1 MIVRHRKKAVLT
13 LLSAILIMLINLTTL
28 NLVKANPT
36 RVSMNYL
43 GSPTIFDIT
52 MVPGTQFTINVT
64 VDYVEELWGYQ
75 FNMTFNPN
83 VLNVVNYQNGPFLAS
98 AGGRVMWLPGPGFDN
113 TKGKLGLFSAAL
125 NPKLKFP
132 TGGGVL
138 CNITFQVVGYGASP
152 IRFEVNSGLAN
163 KTGGWIL
170 GPEWKPIHLSAP
182 VWDTAT
188 GKWILRDHNPD
199 AFIHGTFDNRPPMY
213 VSPSEIIGVSASESF
228 SVNISVADMK
238 DIYSWSFYLNWTA
251 ALLNITDITQGD
263 FGSFTYEINN
273 EAGYLHIGGS
283 TVVSG
288 SGALANITF
297 IVKGLGK
304 SNLTLSKT
312 QMLDSASNPVPHR
325 TENAF
330 FANDVH
336 DIAIIEIKPYPTKVK
351 AGSGD
356 IVYIDVKLRNAGAFA
371 ETGINVTTY
380 YEEKE
385 IGKQTAISLEMR
397 EIKTLTFAWNTTG
410 IAPGKYKIKAVATTV
425 VNETDTAD
433 NTYSYRGG
441 WVTVFLRN
449 VAVITVTTPVSKV
462 FSGYDVIITVVV
474 RNRGTEIES
483 FDVTAYAN
491 STTAQHKI
499 ETKHVMELG
508 YLESRTL
515 QYMWNIT
522 GDIELGEYTIWAQAD
537 PMEGEDDISDN
548 KLVKV
553 GKLQIIAFEEEFPT
567 ELAALSIAAVVVVGS
582 VIFFVKRRKPGEDEG
597 GPIEE
602 FEL

>member
-1 MIVRHRKKAVLT
+1 MVMRHRKKAVLT
-13 LLSAILIMLINLTTL
+13 LLSAILIILINLTTV

-36 RVSMNYL
+36 RVSVNYF
-43 GSPTIFDIT
+43 GSPRIFDLA
-52 MVPGTQFTINVT
+52 MVPGAQFTVNIT

-113 TKGKLGLFSAAL
+113 TNGKLGLFAAAL

-152 IRFEVNSGLAN
+152 IKFEVNSGLNN
-163 KTGGWIL
+163 KTGGWVL
-170 GPEWKPIHLSAP
+170 GPEWKPIHLSKP
-182 VWDTAT
+182 VWNPAT
-188 GKWILRDHNPD
+188 GKWILEDHNPD
-199 AFIHGTFDNRPPMY
+199 AFVHGTFDNRPPMY

-228 SVNISVADMK
+228 SVNISVADMQ

-251 ALLNITDITQGD
+251 TLLNVTDITQGD
-263 FGSFTYEINN
+263 FGSFLQEINN
-273 EAGYLHIGGS
+273 DAGYLHISGS

-288 SGALANITF
+288 SGTLANITF

-304 SNLTLSKT
+304 SNLTLSQT
-312 QMLDSASNPVPHR
+312 QMLDSANNPVPHR
-325 TENAF
+325 NEDGF

-336 DIAIIEIKPYPTKVK
+336 DIAIIDIKPYPTKVK

-356 IVYIDVKLRNAGAFA
+356 FVYIDVKLRNAGAFA
-371 ETGINVTTY
+371 EAGINVTTY

-385 IGKQTAISLEMR
+385 IGKQTAISLEMQ
-397 EIKTLTFAWNTTG
+397 EIKTLTFAWNTTD

-441 WVTVFLRN
+441 WVTIFKRN
-449 VAVITVTTPVSKV
+449 IAVTTVTTPVSKV

-474 RNRGTEIES
+474 SNRGTEIES

-491 STTAQHKI
+491 STTAQHEI
-499 ETKHVMELG
+499 ETQHVMELG

-515 QYMWNIT
+515 NYMWNIT
-522 GDIELGEYTIWAQAD
+522 GDIELGEYTIWAEAD
-537 PMEGEDDISDN
+537 PMEGEEDLSDN
-548 KLVKV
+548 IFVKV
-553 GKLQIIAFEEEFPT
+553 GKLQIIAFEEESPI
-567 ELAALSIAAVVVVGS
+567 EIVALSIAAVVVVGS
-582 VIFFVKRRKPGEDEG
+582 VIFFMKRRKSSEAEAEL
-597 GPIEE
+597 IEE